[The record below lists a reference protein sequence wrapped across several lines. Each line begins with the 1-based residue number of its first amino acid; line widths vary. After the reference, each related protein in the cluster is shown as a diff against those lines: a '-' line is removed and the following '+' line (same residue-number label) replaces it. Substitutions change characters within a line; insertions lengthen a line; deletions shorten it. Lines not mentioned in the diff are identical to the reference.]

1 MRRTVALPQ
10 PDPDTLRLAQRGD
23 DDAFAVIVQQY
34 QAPLHNYLVRVLAGD
49 RALAED
55 VCQEVFMRVHRALP
69 SFDRRCLFTTWLFQI
84 AKHRVIDELR
94 ARERLG
100 RPSLGLDADVF
111 LELTAPPES
120 LPIEEM
126 EIVWR
131 AIGALSVDLKM
142 ALLLR
147 DVVGLPYV
155 EIADA
160 LETTLA
166 NVKWRIY
173 KAREIVAAQLCREG
187 LDLPARARSAGNGR
201 V

>member
-1 MRRTVALPQ
+1 MQTCASEAFAALWPAVADTRIHPPDESARDPARAFTTPPENVQDIAYRYRLYPE
-10 PDPDTLRLAQRGD
+10 PGFEYISPSAAAITGHTPEEHYADPDLGARL
-23 DDAFAVIVQQY
+23 
-34 QAPLHNYLVRVLAGD
+34 
-49 RALAED
+49 
-55 VCQEVFMRVHRALP
+55 VFP
-69 SFDRRCLFTTWLFQI
+69 Q
-84 AKHRVIDELR
+84 
-94 ARERLG
+94 G

-111 LELTAPPES
+111 VELTAPPES